1 MSNSHQRKKL
11 FKLGKKVVQETP
23 PEHKSN
29 SSTNFASSGPRV
41 DGSWES
47 FAGGVVVT
55 IAALLITKTPLDV
68 FACLVL
74 MYFCFLYAVFSFTAR
89 KFPKRSVSIS
99 FFAIPAVL
107 IIVGAFGWWVWP
119 HEVALTYTNAPEFN
133 LFRKSR
139 IQVAA
144 DSYSRFLKGVGF
156 NVPMAAPVL
165 GVSSG
170 RVQAG
175 LLPGLD
181 TFRMTIAREDL
192 DHPDNDLMATYGF
205 YIVSREIHES
215 SSAGNDPDR
224 KERISDAIWLFANY
238 YRCSFNGKLTDYY
251 RSSPSI
257 EKWNNALWE
266 LRAKYGAEAMD
277 KAMFYATQQW
287 KPFGSIEGD
296 VNFDNYFSLRILAG
310 IKDLDN
316 NAEDPGKDAQSF
328 LEQEGLY
335 TTNVRK

>member
-1 MSNSHQRKKL
+1 M
-11 FKLGKKVVQETP
+11 
-23 PEHKSN
+23 
-29 SSTNFASSGPRV
+29 
-41 DGSWES
+41 
-47 FAGGVVVT
+47 T
-55 IAALLITKTPLDV
+55 IATLLIPKTPLDV

-74 MYFCFLYAVFSFTAR
+74 MYFCFLYAVFSFVER
-89 KFPKRSVSIS
+89 KFPKRSFRVSFIV
-99 FFAIPAVL
+99 IPAVL

-133 LFRKSR
+133 LYRRSR

-192 DHPDNDLMATYGF
+192 DHPDDDLMAAYGF
-205 YIVSREIHES
+205 YIFSRAIHEP
-215 SSAGNDPDR
+215 SAENDPNS
-224 KERISDAIWLFANY
+224 KERISDAIWIFENY

-251 RSSPSI
+251 RSSQNI
-257 EKWNNALWE
+257 ERWNNALWG
-266 LRAKYGAEAMD
+266 LRARYGADTMN
-277 KAMFYATQQW
+277 KAMFIATEQW

-316 NAEDPGKDAQSF
+316 NSEDPGKDARSF
-328 LEQEGLY
+328 LVQKGLY
-335 TTNVRK
+335 TPNAQK